1 MKMHSGQLHVDE
13 EIVRHLVAEQFPQC
27 RDEPVHHVAGGG
39 TVNAIFR
46 IGDGMAAR
54 FPLNP
59 GDPAEV
65 AENLRKEA
73 AAMGELAAACPVP
86 TAIHLAHGEPG
97 NEYLLPWSVQSWL
110 PGAVATPEGLAHS
123 GPFADDLV
131 TLIRSLREADTSGR
145 PFDGKG
151 RGGDL
156 RDSDEW
162 MEICFHESKG
172 LLPVDELR
180 FLWGRFRVLPESGPD
195 RMTHGDLIPGN
206 LLVDG
211 EKLAGVLD
219 GGGFSPADP
228 ALDLVAGWHL
238 LDRLMRGVLREGL
251 HIGTIEWHRGA
262 AWAFQQAMGL
272 VWYYRD
278 SNPAM
283 SALGRSTLRRILS
296 DPEVSS
302 S

>member
-1 MKMHSGQLHVDE
+1 
-13 EIVRHLVAEQFPQC
+13 
-27 RDEPVHHVAGGG
+27 
-39 TVNAIFR
+39 
-46 IGDGMAAR
+46 
-54 FPLNP
+54 
-59 GDPAEV
+59 
-65 AENLRKEA
+65 
-73 AAMGELAAACPVP
+73 MGELAAACPVP

-219 GGGFSPADP
+219 GGGFSPLIP
-228 ALDLVAGWHL
+228 HSILLPGGTCWTALCAVCFARACTSARSSGTAVQHGHFNRRW
-238 LDRLMRGVLREGL
+238 GL
-251 HIGTIEWHRGA
+251 SGITATQTQR
-262 AWAFQQAMGL
+262 
-272 VWYYRD
+272 
-278 SNPAM
+278 
-283 SALGRSTLRRILS
+283 
-296 DPEVSS
+296 
-302 S
+302 